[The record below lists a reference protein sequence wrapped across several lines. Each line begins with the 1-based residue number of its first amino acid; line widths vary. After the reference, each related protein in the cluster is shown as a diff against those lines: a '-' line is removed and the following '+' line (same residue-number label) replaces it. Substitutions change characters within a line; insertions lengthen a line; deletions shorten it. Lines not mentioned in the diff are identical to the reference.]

1 MQRGDGDGDQA
12 WDVVAAS
19 LLHPHLQLVA
29 AVSTQQVPGHSARQ
43 QHRLGI
49 YLFIYYLKAYSPVN
63 RTGSPRGFSLV
74 QVLQKSHKI
83 SQQKG
88 HLTANTTHVIHHPT
102 DSTTQF
108 SNFDRSKW
116 HNFAFLN

>member
-49 YLFIYYLKAYSPVN
+49 YLFIYYLKAYSPRQPHRVTSGIFT
-63 RTGSPRGFSLV
+63 RSSLTEV
-74 QVLQKSHKI
+74 
-83 SQQKG
+83 
-88 HLTANTTHVIHHPT
+88 T
-102 DSTTQF
+102 
-108 SNFDRSKW
+108 
-116 HNFAFLN
+116 